1 MGFSAKPES
10 DPIPTFPRN
19 ADFLSV
25 SSTCTEV
32 PLNSVFLLC
41 ALILCLLV
49 PQLRTWALPLSLAL
63 YLINPLLLLAA
74 AVLGGG
80 ALLWRTFR

>member
-10 DPIPTFPRN
+10 DPIPSFPRN

-25 SSTCTEV
+25 SVTYAEV

-41 ALILCLLV
+41 ALVLCLLV
-49 PQLRTWALPLSLAL
+49 PQLRTWVLPLSVAL

-80 ALLWRTFR
+80 VLLWRTFL